1 MALGVRG
8 GEEATALR
16 LAQGGVCQNSSVA
29 QGGVCHGEALRA
41 FFGCLAHP
49 LTGDA

>member
-1 MALGVRG
+1 
-8 GEEATALR
+8 
-16 LAQGGVCQNSSVA
+16 VA
-29 QGGVCHGEALRA
+29 QGGVCHGEARRA